1 MKTRMRRWLTM
12 AAALVISLQLVAPGW
27 AGSAWIRLDGR
38 PVLELRSATG
48 AQTPAEVAQRGSKRL
63 QELAQ
68 DSSVQPQAFTVED
81 VPPYAMVGLRR
92 SDGSFTALLG
102 VDDRAGSAFGL
113 SRQQLARRYS
123 QELGAAVA
131 SYRSSHRLSS
141 WLRGTALALLVLG
154 IYILW
159 IRWQLSLYT
168 RLQLSIVNRPLEA
181 LAHLRLGANQPFTAR
196 LVQRSLLGLLQAL
209 HWFLLALASYLLIP
223 LLLGFFPPT
232 QVIAEGVRS
241 QILNL
246 VGGLLTAVVAAI
258 PNLLAIAVILAF
270 TLVAIRLS
278 NAWFA
283 ALQRGSVRFQ
293 WFYGEWAQPTGRI
306 AATLILLGGM
316 VTAFPYVPG
325 SGSRGFQGAGL
336 FLGVLAALGSSA
348 VATNVISGLMLIYTR
363 AFQEGDRVDING
375 VVGVVQQRALL
386 VTRIRTPRNELV
398 SVPNAS
404 VIGSSVVNFSFSR
417 REIHQAVAL
426 ATTITIGYDVP
437 WRTVHQ
443 LLLSAAEATAGIASE
458 PQPFVL
464 QTGLNDYHISYE
476 LTAYVGDVDRYR
488 ETLSALLG
496 SIQDAFAQ
504 ANVEILS
511 PMYNAV
517 RDGNRSTVP
526 PWA

>member
-1 MKTRMRRWLTM
+1 MQRWMAL
-12 AAALVISLQLVAPGW
+12 AAALVISLQLGAPGW
-27 AGSAWIRLDGR
+27 ASVAWIRLDGR

-63 QELAQ
+63 LELAQ
-68 DSSVQPQAFTVED
+68 DGSVQPPAFTVED
-81 VPPYAMVGLRR
+81 VPPYTMVGLRR
-92 SDGSFTALLG
+92 TDGSFTALLG
-102 VDDRAGSAFGL
+102 VDDRAGAAFGV

-123 QELGAAVA
+123 QQLGAAVA
-131 SYRSSHRLSS
+131 SYRSSHSLSS

-159 IRWQLSLYT
+159 IRGQLSLHT
-168 RLQLSIVNRPLEA
+168 RLRRTISHQPLEA
-181 LAHLRLGANQPFTAR
+181 LEHLRLGANQPFTTR
-196 LVQRSLLGLLQAL
+196 LVQRSLLVLLQGL

-232 QVIAEGVRS
+232 QVIAEGLRS

-283 ALQRGSVRFQ
+283 ALQRGSVRFH
-293 WFYGEWAQPTGRI
+293 WFYSEWAQPTGRI
-306 AATLILLGGM
+306 AATLILLAGL
-316 VTAFPYVPG
+316 VIAFPYVPG
-325 SGSRGFQGAGL
+325 SGSKVFQGAGL

-386 VTRIRTPRNELV
+386 VTRIRTPRHELV

-404 VIGSSVVNFSFSR
+404 VISSSVVNFSFAR
-417 REIHQAVAL
+417 REINQSVAV

-443 LLLSAAEATAGIASE
+443 LLLSAAETTTGIASE
-458 PQPFVL
+458 PEPFVL
-464 QTGLNDYHISYE
+464 QTALNDYHISYE
-476 LTAYVGDVDRYR
+476 LTACVEDVNRYR

-496 SIQDAFAQ
+496 SIQDAFAE
-504 ANVEILS
+504 AKVEILS

-526 PWA
+526 PWS